1 MTSPRQPQDTAWF
14 LEDFA
19 AGQVFVTRGR
29 TVTEADVVGFAATT
43 WDTNEVHTDA
53 AAATEGRFG
62 ERIAHGVLGL
72 SYAMGLVS
80 GLGVFEGSSVALL
93 GIEEWRFVAPITI
106 GTTIHVRLEIL
117 DVRRTSAGDTGI
129 LDRLFTVLDANDEV
143 LQSGRIP
150 LMVRARS

>member
-1 MTSPRQPQDTAWF
+1 MTSPREPEQTAWF

-29 TVTEADVVGFAATT
+29 TVAEADVVGFAATT

-53 AAATEGRFG
+53 TSAARGRFG
-62 ERIAHGVLGL
+62 ERIAHGMLGL

-93 GIEEWRFVAPITI
+93 GVEEWRFVAPITI
-106 GTTIHVRLEIL
+106 GTTIHVRLEIIG
-117 DVRRTSAGDTGI
+117 VRRTSAGDSGVV
-129 LDRLFTVLDANDEV
+129 DRRFTVLDAEDQV
-143 LQSGRIP
+143 LQTGRIP